1 MVKQTTFVSGRDRRF
16 GKAGLSSGSAV
27 PLFPFVHP
35 GDKTSLTRR
44 LFIYPSK
51 GHSAGRL
58 HPEKHLDTNYRL
70 PHIGSRVLAAAC
82 RPFP

>member
-1 MVKQTTFVSGRDRRF
+1 MKNDALRPSGSL
-16 GKAGLSSGSAV
+16 GKAGLSSGGAV

-44 LFIYPSK
+44 LFTYPPK
-51 GHSAGRL
+51 GRNADRL
-58 HPEKHLDTNYRL
+58 RPEKHLDTNYRL
-70 PHIGSRVLAAAC
+70 RHNELRVLEAAC